1 MTGLPGILSVGCAL
15 PAHYASQEELL
26 SALRR
31 LWVKQ
36 HFNPARV
43 DDLHK
48 AVRVAGRYLALPID
62 DYQRHD
68 TFQKCN
74 DAWIRV
80 ALELGEQAAR
90 EALERAGL
98 VPSDVDHIFFVT
110 VTGIAVPSLDAR
122 LVNKLGLRSDV
133 KRTPIFGLG
142 CVAGAAGIARASGLP
157 AGISGR
163 GRAAG
168 LDGAFAR

>member
-1 MTGLPGILSVGCAL
+1 MSVSPGIASVGVAL
-15 PAHYASQEELL
+15 PKHYASQEALL

-43 DDLHK
+43 DDLHR
-48 AVRVAGRYLALPID
+48 AVKVAGRYLALPIEA
-62 DYQRHD
+62 YEQHD
-68 TFQKCN
+68 TFEKCN

-80 ALELGEQAAR
+80 ALELGEEAAR
-90 EALERAGL
+90 EALMRAGL
-98 VPSDVDHIFFVT
+98 QPADVDHIFFVT

-122 LVNKLGLRSDV
+122 LVNRLGLRSDV

-142 CVAGAAGIARASGLP
+142 CVAG
-157 AGISGR
+157 
-163 GRAAG
+163 
-168 LDGAFAR
+168 